1 MSDLQSEWYPII
13 MAGEGNHRPRRRY
26 VEEEYMFANC
36 MGFRFALSKTSG
48 NTLSLLYTRAYK
60 YCWSMLQKL
69 WFQHVWP
76 CLQQEMRTQEVLA
89 SVLQPIIYLIQEC
102 TLEEYEIIIL
112 PPFRYGNS
120 SP

>member
-1 MSDLQSEWYPII
+1 
-13 MAGEGNHRPRRRY
+13 
-26 VEEEYMFANC
+26 
-36 MGFRFALSKTSG
+36 
-48 NTLSLLYTRAYK
+48 
-60 YCWSMLQKL
+60 MLQKL

-102 TLEEYEIIIL
+102 TLEEYEIVIL

-120 SP
+120 SPLYNVEFEPSPCLKRFDLSLMFIFVK